1 MSRIRTP
8 IIVTATAILAAISI
22 PAMASTGYTPANTES
37 GGAYHAMPGG
47 KTRAEVRAELQKA
60 REDGSLAKSSRE
72 ASYTPEFDARARGPA
87 NVAPA
92 AGGGRTRAEVLE
104 ELRRAREDGSLRRM
118 NTNRGY

>member
-8 IIVTATAILAAISI
+8 IVIAATAILAAVSI
-22 PAMASTGYTPANTES
+22 PAMASSGYTPAKTES

-47 KTRAEVRAELQKA
+47 KTRAEVRAELKKA
-60 REDGSLAKSSRE
+60 REDGSLAKINRE
-72 ASYTPEFDARARGPA
+72 RGYAPEFD
-87 NVAPA
+87 A

-118 NTNRGY
+118 NTNRGN